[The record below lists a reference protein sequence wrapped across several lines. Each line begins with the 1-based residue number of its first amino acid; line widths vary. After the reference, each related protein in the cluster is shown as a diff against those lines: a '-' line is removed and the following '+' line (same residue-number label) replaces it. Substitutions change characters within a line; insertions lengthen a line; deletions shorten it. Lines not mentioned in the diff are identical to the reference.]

1 MKLTILTENSTGTC
15 PGEHG
20 LSILIEDDKKVLFD
34 VGATDIFKKNA
45 KLLNINLDEVNHVA
59 LSHGHWD
66 HVNGLQFLKNKKLI
80 CHPDCFMKKFTRRT
94 NKPNRM
100 PFNLEKAKEQFEV
113 ILTKEPYKISENI
126 TFLGEI
132 PRKNDFEA
140 KTTTFYTENNQD
152 DFILDDS
159 ALAIKTNKGL
169 VVIAGC
175 SHAGI
180 CNIIEYAKKITGLNI
195 YAIIGGFHLLKDD
208 EISKKTIEYLK
219 KENIEH
225 IYPGHCV
232 KEPVIELFEKELNA
246 KRLHS
251 GDVIEL

>member
-1 MKLTILTENSTGTC
+1 MKLTILTDDTHGKC

-20 LSILIEDDKKVLFD
+20 FSILIENKILFD
-34 VGATDIFKKNA
+34 VSASDIFIKNSDR
-45 KLLNINLDEVNHVA
+45 LGINLDNIEYIV

-66 HVNGLQFLKNKKLI
+66 HTNGLKFIKNKKLI
-80 CHPDCFMKKFTRRT
+80 CHPSCFDKKFRKKD
-94 NKPNRM
+94 NFYGGM
-100 PFNLEKAKEQFEV
+100 PISLEETKQQFDL

-132 PRKNDFEA
+132 PRENDFES
-140 KTTTFYTENNQD
+140 KTTHFYIEGGED
-152 DFILDDS
+152 DFFLDDS
-159 ALAIKTNKGL
+159 ALAIKTDKGL
-169 VVIAGC
+169 VLIAGC
-175 SHAGI
+175 AHAGI
-180 CNIIEYAKKITGLNI
+180 CNIIEYAKKITRLNT
-195 YAIIGGFHLLKDD
+195 YAVIGGFHLLKDD
-208 EISKKTIEYLK
+208 KISKKTIEYFK

-232 KEPVIELFEKELNA
+232 KEPVISEFEKQLNA

>member
-126 TFLGEI
+126 TFLGI
-132 PRKNDFEA
+132 SPKKVIFSD
-140 KTTTFYTENNQD
+140 
-152 DFILDDS
+152 IL
-159 ALAIKTNKGL
+159 
-169 VVIAGC
+169 
-175 SHAGI
+175 
-180 CNIIEYAKKITGLNI
+180 
-195 YAIIGGFHLLKDD
+195 
-208 EISKKTIEYLK
+208 
-219 KENIEH
+219 
-225 IYPGHCV
+225 
-232 KEPVIELFEKELNA
+232 
-246 KRLHS
+246 
-251 GDVIEL
+251 

>member
-1 MKLTILTENSTGTC
+1 MKLTILVENNARKC

-20 LSILIEDDKKVLFD
+20 FSMLIEDDKKVLFD
-34 VGATDIFKKNA
+34 VGETDLFLKNA
-45 KLLNINLDEVNHVA
+45 ESLNINLEEIDCIV
-59 LSHGHWD
+59 LSHAHHD
-66 HVNGLQFLKNKKLI
+66 HGNGLKFIKNKKLI
-80 CHPDCFMKKFTRRT
+80 CHPGCFDKKYRR
-94 NKPNRM
+94 NVEYNGLDI
-100 PFNLEKAKEQFEV
+100 NLEQAKENFEV

-126 TFLGEI
+126 IFLGEI
-132 PRKNDFEA
+132 PRENDFES
-140 KTTTFYTENNQD
+140 KTTPFCDENDKD

-159 ALAIKTNKGL
+159 ALAIKTEKGL

-180 CNIIEYAKKITGLNI
+180 CNIIEYAKRITGLNV
-195 YAIIGGFHLLKDD
+195 YAVIGGFHLKKLND
-208 EISKKTIEYLK
+208 IAKKTIEYFK

-232 KEPVIELFEKELNA
+232 KEPVISEFEKQLNA

-251 GDVIEL
+251 GDVIEI

>member
-1 MKLTILTENSTGTC
+1 MKITILVENSPGKC

-20 LSILIEDDKKVLFD
+20 ISFLIEDDKKILFD
-34 VGATDIFKKNA
+34 VGATDLFKKNA
-45 KLLNINLDEVNHVA
+45 ELLNINLDDIDCIV

-66 HVNGLQFLKNKKLI
+66 HVNGLEFLENKKLI
-80 CHPDCFMKKFTRRT
+80 CHPDCFMKKFRKKDDTA
-94 NKPNRM
+94 NGM
-100 PFNLEKAKEQFEV
+100 PFNQEKAEEQFDL
-113 ILTKEPYKISENI
+113 ILTKEPYKISKNI

-132 PRKNDFEA
+132 PRENDFEA
-140 KTTTFYTENNQD
+140 KTTMFYTENNQD

-159 ALAIKTNKGL
+159 ALAIKTEKGL

-180 CNIIEYAKKITGLNI
+180 CNIIEYAKKITGMKI
-195 YAIIGGFHLLKDD
+195 YAVIGGFHLKKIT
-208 EISKKTIEYLK
+208 EITQKTLEYFK

-232 KEPVIELFEKELNA
+232 KEPVITYFEKQLNA